1 MLVYCRNYGILTQ
14 VGNDRILHDLSP
26 TRNDAIAV
34 DHACGSPRR
43 THKTMD
49 QGRTILG
56 WREIAASFQNDIEEG
71 RLPEGAVI
79 PSETE
84 LAARWN
90 VSRMTIHR
98 AMTLL
103 QEQGLVTRKRRAGT
117 VVTPRNRRTLQ
128 HTPASQNVKAKRHER
143 GSGTDTPALAFVIDD
158 QKDRLAMEYIRGVS
172 TAVPPTHRLLF
183 FNTQGSPQRE
193 AQCLRELHGQAD
205 GIILFPIGVHEN
217 VEVIQQ
223 TLRKGIPIVALDR
236 DVEYE
241 GVSSVTS
248 DNYGASLMGLR
259 YLVQR
264 GHARIA
270 HFTWGLRDDPEVAP
284 VQERYNAW
292 HAVMRESGSG
302 DPSRWLRR
310 YPQHVSADLEHL
322 TQFAKDA
329 LFAMLHQPEAPSAV
343 FCVNDYFLIA
353 LLQACEDMGVRV
365 PDDLEILSFNDGV
378 QLMPRQERSVHR
390 LVQRTEAMGRRA
402 TELLLTRIADHRLP
416 EDHVRMT
423 TDFYPAVSHAGAD
436 TDTPTDARN
445 VSLIDR

>member
-1 MLVYCRNYGILTQ
+1 MVR
-14 VGNDRILHDLSP
+14 
-26 TRNDAIAV
+26 
-34 DHACGSPRR
+34 
-43 THKTMD
+43 
-49 QGRTILG
+49 

-117 VVTPRNRRTLQ
+117 VVAPRSRRSVLENRNNA
-128 HTPASQNVKAKRHER
+128 PKRREHAAR
-143 GSGTDTPALAFVIDD
+143 TDTPAIAFVIDD

-193 AQCLRELHGQAD
+193 AQCLRELQGQVD

-217 VEVIQQ
+217 VEVIQE

-292 HAVMRESGSG
+292 HTVMRESGSG

-343 FCVNDYFLIA
+343 FCVNDYFLMA

-365 PDDLEILSFNDGV
+365 PGDLEILSFNDGV

-390 LVQRTEAMGRRA
+390 LVQRMEAMGKCA
-402 TELLLTRIADHRLP
+402 TEMLLALVADPRRP
-416 EDHVRMT
+416 AEHVRMPA
-423 TDFYPAVSHAGAD
+423 DFHPADAGA
-436 TDTPTDARN
+436 PANGSER
-445 VSLIDR
+445 I